1 MKLVKDRYIKWNRSN
16 SPLKTLC
23 KCILFLFTPR
33 ILAHGSFLNQT
44 KKLCF
49 IKCQPFDLFTN

>member
-44 KKLCF
+44 KQKNCVL
-49 IKCQPFDLFTN
+49 